1 MSATHVVSV
10 FPNFALVIA
19 GDANVW
25 LPHFR
30 LNRQRSRDNVIFPYI
45 QQLLDLGLTI
55 INPQSRATH
64 VAGCC
69 LRCGVCFHSF
79 GRVIISLSTRV
90 IHVVRAALLVA
101 QA

>member
-10 FPNFALVIA
+10 FSNFALVIA

-25 LPHFR
+25 LPYFR
-30 LNRQRSRDNVIFPYI
+30 LNRLRSRENAIFPYI

-64 VAGCC
+64 AAG
-69 LRCGVCFHSF
+69 
-79 GRVIISLSTRV
+79 
-90 IHVVRAALLVA
+90 AALDLVFLCTHFGV
-101 QA
+101 